1 MNKRLMKV
9 LIKLRTYRNF
19 VVASINICQ
28 KNINSLMLIKF
39 LWFRCCLVNKYMRA
53 CGYDYENVNV
63 VLVYFAITDVMPA
76 SSAFPSTIF
85 NSGRLSQMWL
95 NSAWERTCE
104 FRQTKKLKTLT
115 FETYNS
121 MCKYDKLE

>member
-9 LIKLRTYRNF
+9 LIKLLTHRNF

-28 KNINSLMLIKF
+28 TNINSLILIRF

-53 CGYDYENVNV
+53 CGYENVNV
-63 VLVYFAITDVMPA
+63 ALVYFAITDVMPA

-85 NSGRLSQMWL
+85 NSGRLSQIRHYPIWG
-95 NSAWERTCE
+95 RTPE
-104 FRQTKKLKTLT
+104 FRLTRNLKTLT

>member
-19 VVASINICQ
+19 VVASINVCE
-28 KNINSLMLIKF
+28 KNINSLILIKF

-53 CGYDYENVNV
+53 CGYENVNV
-63 VLVYFAITDVMPA
+63 ASVYFAITDVMPA
-76 SSAFPSTIF
+76 SAFPSTIF
-85 NSGRLSQMWL
+85 NSGRLSRMWHNFAL
-95 NSAWERTCE
+95 QRTFE
-104 FRQTKKLKTLT
+104 FRRTRNLKTLT

>member
-28 KNINSLMLIKF
+28 KNINSLILIKF

-53 CGYDYENVNV
+53 CGYENVNV
-63 VLVYFAITDVMPA
+63 ACIYFAITDVMPA
-76 SSAFPSTIF
+76 SCAFSSTIF
-85 NSGRLSQMWL
+85 NSGRLSRMWHHPTL
-95 NSAWERTCE
+95 ERTSE
-104 FRQTKKLKTLT
+104 FRRARNLNTLT

>member
-9 LIKLRTYRNF
+9 LIKLLTHRNF

-28 KNINSLMLIKF
+28 KNINSLILIRF

-53 CGYDYENVNV
+53 CGYENVNV
-63 VLVYFAITDVMPA
+63 VLVYFSITDVMPA

-85 NSGRLSQMWL
+85 NSGRLSQIRHYPIWG
-95 NSAWERTCE
+95 RIPE
-104 FRQTKKLKTLT
+104 FRLTRNLKTLT